1 MKRTGMSSVFRKYLL
16 SYVIILM
23 IPVAAGMIS
32 YQVSLDVARN
42 GSMETSR
49 MLLDQTRRI
58 LDQRMAEVEGFT
70 RQLAIHQ
77 DLNRLMGERV
87 AADAGSTYLL
97 WKTSRDIARF
107 AQTNDFLEDFFVY
120 LRNYDAILSAGA
132 VYYRPSHY
140 YELYHYA
147 NMPYERWTAEILE
160 QSHQRTVIPLQPF
173 VGARKEMSVIS
184 FVQSLPLNSFNHPP
198 GTAVVIIDQK
208 KISRL
213 LENISREYGGWA
225 YVVDRDGRTLA
236 ASGIGEED
244 IGKLT
249 QNSGRTDGP
258 DARYLRDGTLLM
270 TVRSSY
276 NGWTYA
282 AGVPQRAIMEEANV
296 IKKMT
301 WTVTAVTVA
310 AGLAL
315 CLLLAYRHTAPILRL
330 ISIFRDHSA
339 LPPERPVNDY
349 DFLHGNIAKLISSN
363 RSLQEELKHQ
373 LPMLRD
379 AFTKRLLRGEFNAR
393 GELEAAAAQSGIPL
407 PGRCGYVG
415 LLHLNGYAGMDST
428 DIFDELHAAR
438 VLLRQRMETGAAG
451 GAAGGVPGNGLLA
464 TDIDTDKIAF
474 VLLMADEPDERT
486 EREVERWL
494 AGIVGFAA
502 EYRIA
507 SAAAMGGAFRT
518 LADVARSFG
527 EARQT
532 LEHAAWAGG
541 AGIWWYRRLAQQT
554 DSYYYP
560 VDAELRLMNA
570 VKAGEA
576 KEAQRLAAELM
587 ERNLAERDLS
597 VEMSQQLVAELKGT
611 LFKLLAQEAFR
622 NAEEAE
628 ELRRRI
634 VRIQLSDGL
643 DTVRIQLFDAIESC
657 CELVTNRRLQRD
669 SRTIADIRRFLEER
683 YADADLTLYRI
694 AEHVGRPEKYIS
706 QLFKE
711 RTGENLSD
719 CLERIRLDKAAEL
732 LLQSDL
738 TIEEIAFSVGYNS
751 AHSFRR
757 AFKRLRGLSPSAY
770 RSASE

>member
-1 MKRTGMSSVFRKYLL
+1 M
-16 SYVIILM
+16 
-23 IPVAAGMIS
+23 
-32 YQVSLDVARN
+32 
-42 GSMETSR
+42 
-49 MLLDQTRRI
+49 
-58 LDQRMAEVEGFT
+58 
-70 RQLAIHQ
+70 
-77 DLNRLMGERV
+77 
-87 AADAGSTYLL
+87 
-97 WKTSRDIARF
+97 
-107 AQTNDFLEDFFVY
+107 
-120 LRNYDAILSAGA
+120 
-132 VYYRPSHY
+132 
-140 YELYHYA
+140 
-147 NMPYERWTAEILE
+147 
-160 QSHQRTVIPLQPF
+160 
-173 VGARKEMSVIS
+173 
-184 FVQSLPLNSFNHPP
+184 
-198 GTAVVIIDQK
+198 
-208 KISRL
+208 
-213 LENISREYGGWA
+213 
-225 YVVDRDGRTLA
+225 
-236 ASGIGEED
+236 
-244 IGKLT
+244 
-249 QNSGRTDGP
+249 
-258 DARYLRDGTLLM
+258 
-270 TVRSSY
+270 
-276 NGWTYA
+276 
-282 AGVPQRAIMEEANV
+282 
-296 IKKMT
+296 
-301 WTVTAVTVA
+301 
-310 AGLAL
+310 
-315 CLLLAYRHTAPILRL
+315 
-330 ISIFRDHSA
+330 
-339 LPPERPVNDY
+339 
-349 DFLHGNIAKLISSN
+349 HGNIAKLISSN